1 MAVERMAVRLRP
13 RSPWEALDL
22 GLALARRQWRPVY
35 GVWLAVYGPA
45 AALVALFFYD
55 KPLWGW
61 IVLWWLKPLFDRVVL
76 AVLAAAMFGE
86 PVRIGKLLKSLPV
99 LAWRSGIVGALL
111 WRRFDLARS
120 LHLPV
125 YQLEQLRGGAAR
137 SRIAVL
143 DREARGAAVWLT
155 FMLANVEL
163 ILTLAVTLA
172 VALLVPV
179 QTPIDAIIEAWG
191 RGAFQSENSG
201 RIGALLE
208 ALAVCVTEPLYVAA
222 GFTLYLQ
229 RRTHLEGWDIELRFR
244 QLAERFQ
251 AAAAGA
257 TLALCL
263 AFIPPSDA
271 RAASAPPDPAAEIK
285 KVLEDREFGRQETRN
300 KIVFVGPT
308 WEPSADSKPWD
319 LHWLEDL
326 GGIIA
331 RAARAA
337 AWIAGG
343 IAIGFALYYLARYL
357 RLRGFG
363 RVRQTRPDF
372 LFGLDVRPESLPA
385 DIAGAARSLAREGR
399 LREALSLL
407 YRGALVRFMDDG
419 IEFLAGDTEGDCLR
433 RVDTAASVP
442 RRSYFRRIVG
452 LWQALAY
459 GHFTVD
465 AAEVEAL
472 ALEWQ
477 V

>member
-22 GLALARRQWRPVY
+22 GLALARQQWRSVY
-35 GVWLAVYGPA
+35 GAWLAVYGPA
-45 AALVALFFYD
+45 VALAALFLYD
-55 KPLWGW
+55 SPLWAW
-61 IVLWWLKPLFDRVVL
+61 LILWWLKPLFDRVVL
-76 AVLAAAMFGE
+76 AVLAPAMFGE
-86 PVRIGKLLKSLPV
+86 PINIGKLLRSLPV
-99 LAWRSGIVGALL
+99 LAWKSGIVGALL

-125 YQLEQLRGGAAR
+125 YQLEQLHGAAAR
-137 SRIAVL
+137 SRVAVL

-163 ILTLAVTLA
+163 ILTLAITLA

-179 QTPIDAIIEAWG
+179 QMPIDAIMEAWA
-191 RGAFQSENSG
+191 RGTFESQDSG
-201 RIGALLE
+201 RIGAALE

-244 QLAERFQ
+244 QLAERLQ
-251 AAAAGA
+251 AAAAAA

-263 AFIPPSDA
+263 AMIPPGDA
-271 RAASAPPDPAAEIK
+271 RAAAPADPAAEIK
-285 KVLEDREFGRQETRN
+285 KVLEDREFGHQETRN
-300 KIVFVGPT
+300 KIVFVGPK
-308 WEPSADSKPWD
+308 WEPSQDAKPLD
-319 LHWLEDL
+319 FSWLQRL
-326 GGIIA
+326 GEIMA
-331 RAARAA
+331 HAARAA

-343 IAIGFALYYLARYL
+343 VAIGFALYYLARYL

-372 LFGLDVRPESLPA
+372 LFGLDVRPESLPD
-385 DIAGAARSLAREGR
+385 DIAGTARSLAREGR

-433 RVDTAASVP
+433 RVDTSASVP
-442 RRSYFRRIVG
+442 RRSYFRRIVA

-459 GHFTVD
+459 GHLAVD
-465 AAEVEAL
+465 ARDVEAL

-477 V
+477 A